1 MTIDNKNQ
9 NDKINFELNKSFNIK
24 YKYGNKPINR
34 INPSSTYE
42 GKYRL
47 LDELKN
53 EIQSINDCEIKK
65 NAGKLVFGEGNI
77 FSDLMIVGE
86 APGEKEDGV
95 GKPFVGDAG
104 ILLNKMLKAINL
116 NREKLY
122 LTNVVNFRPP
132 NNRRPEI
139 DEITRYSY
147 FIKKHISIIK
157 PKILLLLGSVAM
169 EALLGS
175 KAKITH
181 ERGKWK
187 EIIVQNK
194 TFLTMAS
201 FHPAY
206 LLRLP
211 EKKKEA
217 WVDLQE
223 LQKKIKE
230 LKLKF

>member
-1 MTIDNKNQ
+1 
-9 NDKINFELNKSFNIK
+9 
-24 YKYGNKPINR
+24 
-34 INPSSTYE
+34 
-42 GKYRL
+42 
-47 LDELKN
+47 
-53 EIQSINDCEIKK
+53 
-65 NAGKLVFGEGNI
+65 
-77 FSDLMIVGE
+77 MIVGE

-122 LTNVVNFRPP
+122 LTNVVYFRPP